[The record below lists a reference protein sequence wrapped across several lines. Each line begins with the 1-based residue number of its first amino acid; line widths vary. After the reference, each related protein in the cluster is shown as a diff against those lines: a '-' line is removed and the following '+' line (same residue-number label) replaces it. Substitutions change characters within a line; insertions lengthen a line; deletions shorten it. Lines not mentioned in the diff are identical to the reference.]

1 MYKQG
6 TPEFA
11 HHVATYGPQSKFG
24 YKDFIPQFKAERFSA
39 PEWARLFKDAGAK
52 FVVPVAEHHDG
63 FPMYDCSL
71 TEWSRREDGAEARH
85 RRASSRARCR
95 PKGLVLRPLLPPRR
109 ALVVLRRRQRVRL
122 RRAGPALRRLLRPG
136 RARRRR
142 PRTRA
147 SRPRR
152 STWTTGSRAP
162 AELVDKYHPQLVWF
176 DWWIEQP
183 AFAPYLQR
191 FAAFYYNRGAE
202 WQKGVAINYKNA
214 SFPAKAAVFDVERG
228 QLPGIRP
235 EFWQTDTSI
244 SKNSWGYVAK
254 QDYKTAGAIVGR
266 PRRHRQQERRP
277 AAEHRPAA
285 RRHHPRAGAG
295 DPARDRAVAEG
306 ERRGDLRHPAV
317 GRVRRGA
324 DRGRGRQLQRHEAA
338 GVHRA
343 GHPLHDEAGRPLR
356 DRARVAGKDVHREG
370 ARHRRRAREGARHRR
385 APAGTRGPLAFTQD
399 AAGLHVTLPEKAPGE
414 HAFAFRIEGVS

>member
-1 MYKQG
+1 MYRQG

-11 HHVATYGPQSKFG
+11 HHVATFGPQSKFG

-39 PEWARLFKDAGAK
+39 AEWARLFKDAGAK

-71 TEWSRREDGAEARH
+71 TEWSAAKMGPKRDIVGEL
-85 RRASSRARCR
+85 SRAV
-95 PKGLVLRPLLPPRR
+95 PAEGLVFGLSSHR
-109 ALVVLRRRQRVRL
+109 AEHWWFFDGGNGVRL
-122 RRAGPALRRLLRPG
+122 RREGPALRRLLRPRAAAEEG
-136 RARRRR
+136 RGQERAAHEGVPRRLARAHRRARRQVPPAARLVRLVDRAAGLRALPAALRR
-142 PRTRA
+142 LLLQPRRA
-147 SRPRR
+147 S
-152 STWTTGSRAP
+152 GS
-162 AELVDKYHPQLVWF
+162 
-176 DWWIEQP
+176 
-183 AFAPYLQR
+183 
-191 FAAFYYNRGAE
+191 
-202 WQKGVAINYKNA
+202 KGVAINYKNA

-277 AAEHRPAA
+277 AAQHRPAA
-285 RRHHPRAGAG
+285 GRHDPRAGAG

-306 ERRGDLRHPAV
+306 ERRGDLRHPPV

-324 DRGRGRQLQRHEAA
+324 DRGRGRQLQRHEAP
-338 GVHRA
+338 GVHR
-343 GHPLHDEAGRPLR
+343 
-356 DRARVAGKDVHREG
+356 
-370 ARHRRRAREGARHRR
+370 RRTSASRRSR
-385 APAGTRGPLAFTQD
+385 APSTRSRSRGRGRRSP
-399 AAGLHVTLPEKAPGE
+399 
-414 HAFAFRIEGVS
+414 